1 MPNWRGQE
9 IRREIFLR
17 KLVILVFVLV
27 LLLGVAPWG
36 IGKVA
41 EARVNAGLD
50 RLIQEAPYLSIVE
63 RKWTSG
69 WFRSEQEVTFEV
81 FGPWM
86 RAMKPA
92 TVLADIKKAEEAAAA
107 SRATRQLEALPPEE
121 TVDVAA
127 ADDAGTSDESGA
139 ATGEAPADDAK
150 PLRFTVRNEILHGPL
165 LWPASLGFA
174 RVNTKLV
181 MNDEIRKGLM
191 ETFGTDE
198 PVKLSSRVGFFGDGS
213 TRFYGDGRTVKFKG
227 EPGELK
233 YDDFEF
239 EIGYSKN
246 LDDVDAEGSWPKIE
260 FSNSVTGE
268 RLLVNEMS
276 IVGEGERVVGDLY
289 NSDYK
294 FAIAG
299 IRFIDAADQ
308 EISVDDIHYAVVSSV
323 DKGFM
328 DVGAKLGSGKIR
340 TPALTEL
347 KFEVDEAHYDFSL
360 RRLHAETLEKLITS
374 IKLAYTRPVA
384 TAADVEAALITPFRE
399 HGIALLKYDPEFVI
413 ERIGIVTPEGE
424 GYIKGV
430 IHLKGVTDA
439 DFPDGSFGRL
449 ISKVEAD
456 LTLEIAQKLVEKLPG
471 GATGAGLAVEQ
482 GVARREGEKL
492 VSHIEFRNKELNING
507 KPHPIPGL
515 GQEPPADQMR
525 MDSEAPPYS
534 EEAPE
539 EE

>member
-1 MPNWRGQE
+1 V
-9 IRREIFLR
+9 R
-17 KLVILVFVLV
+17 KIVIVVIVLV
-27 LLLGVAPWG
+27 LLFGVTPWG
-36 IGKVA
+36 IGRVA

-50 RLIQEAPYLSIVE
+50 RLIHEAPYLSIVE

-86 RAMKPA
+86 RAMNPA
-92 TVLADIKKAEEAAAA
+92 TVLADVKKAEEAAAA
-107 SRATRQLEALPPEE
+107 GRAGRQLEASPPEVSVE
-121 TVDVAA
+121 GAA
-127 ADDAGTSDESGA
+127 ADDAGTSDEPGA
-139 ATGEAPADDAK
+139 PNEEAPAEVK
-150 PLRFTVRNEILHGPL
+150 PLRFTVRNEILHGPV
-165 LWPASLGFA
+165 LWPLNLGFA

-181 MNDEIRKGLM
+181 LNDEIRKGLM
-191 ETFGTDE
+191 EIFGTDE

-213 TRFYGDGRTVKFKG
+213 TRIYGEGRTVKFKD

-239 EIGYSKN
+239 EIGYSEN
-246 LDDVDAEGSWPKIE
+246 FDDVDAEGSWPKIE
-260 FSNSVTGE
+260 SSNSLTGE

-294 FAIAG
+294 FAIAEL
-299 IRFIDAADQ
+299 RYIDAADQ
-308 EISVDDIHYAVVSSV
+308 ETSVDDIHYAVVSNI

-328 DVGAKLGSGKIR
+328 NVGAKLGSGKVR

-347 KFEVDEAHYDFSL
+347 RFELDEVHYDFSL

-384 TAADVEAALITPFRE
+384 TAADVDAALVTPFKE
-399 HGIALLKYDPEFVI
+399 HGIALLRHDPEFVI

-439 DFPDGSFGRL
+439 DFQDGSFGGL
-449 ISKVEAD
+449 ISKVDAD
-456 LTLEIAQKLVEKLPG
+456 LTLEVAQKLIEKLPG
-471 GATGAGLAVEQ
+471 GATGADMAVEQ

-492 VSHIEFRNKELNING
+492 VSHIEFRNEELKING
-507 KPHPIPGL
+507 KPQPIPWL
-515 GQEPPADQMR
+515 GQGPPADQMG
-525 MDSEAPPYS
+525 MGSEEPPYP
-534 EEAPE
+534 EGAPE
-539 EE
+539 EDPEEE